1 MNSIISYLTFT
12 IPSLLFKQLYFLSPP
27 FSFSIS
33 LSFLFFP
40 QVLVFFLLSQPGLL
54 HRPCVPRIAERI
66 SNPAAEVCPPELRRP
81 HRHRSLHPKPN
92 QTAPIESQQSNHC
105 IEDRSSGFTK
115 IIASKPPSNTHKKVH
130 INVWVFNS
138 TIEAH
143 SKKRRQPR
151 PLSSGRSG
159 GRWRRA
165 TNQKTTSSPPFIA
178 PKTKSNRSNRI
189 PTIQSLHR
197 RSLFWVH
204 KDHSFKKPHRIHT
217 KKFT

>member
-1 MNSIISYLTFT
+1 MSG
-12 IPSLLFKQLYFLSPP
+12 FLIQP
-27 FSFSIS
+27 
-33 LSFLFFP
+33 LKHTAKNGDNRGHCP
-40 QVLVFFLLSQPGLL
+40 QVD
-54 HRPCVPRIAERI
+54 
-66 SNPAAEVCPPELRRP
+66 PEGGGGEQQTRRRP

-204 KDHSFKKPHRIHT
+204 KDHSFRNPHRIHT